1 MKRRL
6 TTYKARSWRHYA
18 MLSLFLLVGTLLFGR
33 ILFLGE
39 TEKMFLQTAGKS
51 SESLETFPGVRG
63 NIFDRNGEVLALST
77 PGYSISINPSQT
89 DFEDSEIGQ
98 IADFL
103 GLDKKALSLKI
114 SKNKHKKFLFIGRK
128 VSREVSMA
136 LKASKIGGL
145 KYEPEYHRYY
155 PAAETASHV
164 IGKTNIDGV
173 GSEGIE
179 LSLDHE
185 LRGFSGKKVVLRD
198 LKGGLIRDLEYKE
211 IPRLG
216 KDIRLTIDVNLQF
229 IAYKELMSAIKS
241 HQAKSGSLIML
252 DVRSGDILAMVNRP
266 SYNPNEPVFDISA
279 MRNRAVTD
287 VYEPGSTI
295 KPFAVLAALG
305 EDYKAESIID
315 TSPGVL
321 QVSGHQINDPKD
333 YGRLSLAKIVQHSSN
348 VGIAKVALGLPKIA
362 IYETLEQA
370 GFGQRVGVGL
380 PGERRGQ
387 LDNVK
392 LEIPIERAAMAYGYG
407 LTVTSLQ
414 LASAYLKL
422 ASGGLAI
429 RVSLLKQTGET
440 RQKPRRVYFEN
451 HAKTVMQMMELVTT
465 KEGTGR
471 FAALENYRVAG
482 KTGTT
487 QILKGG
493 HYEKN
498 SHNVWFVGIVPA
510 SKPRLLMIVV
520 VNDPQAGASGG
531 GTVAAP
537 IFAQVA
543 KHSLRVLGIAPD
555 KKSKF
560 FSPQST
566 KGLNQG

>member
-128 VSREVSMA
+128 ISREVSMG

-173 GSEGIE
+173 GSEGLE
-179 LSLDHE
+179 LSLDEE
-185 LRGFSGKKVVLRD
+185 LRGFSGEKVVLRD

-362 IYETLEQA
+362 IYETLERA